1 MSQMGGEYDMEE
13 GPPSCGTDA
22 QVDSMILTLI
32 AGELDGIRGALEE
45 VAAQFCSDIRIVQTH
60 GELLQSIDELAQ
72 RHENIARLL
81 RTRPMEGAIDAI
93 TLESLRN
100 RMLDGVTDQ
109 LAQTASSEGQR
120 IWTSF

>member
-1 MSQMGGEYDMEE
+1 MEE
-13 GPPSCGTDA
+13 GPPCGTDA

-32 AGELDGIRGALEE
+32 ASELDSIRGALEE

-109 LAQTASSEGQR
+109 LAQTAGNDGQR

>member
-1 MSQMGGEYDMEE
+1 MGKHSDMDEE
-13 GPPSCGTDA
+13 GPPCGTDA
-22 QVDSMILTLI
+22 HVDALILTLI
-32 AGELDGIRGALEE
+32 AGELDVIRHALED
-45 VAAQFCSDIRIVQTH
+45 VASQFCSDVRIVQTH

-109 LAQTASSEGQR
+109 LAQTAGHEGQQ